1 MIDTAISLNPQNEQ
15 AILLKDRIQIA
26 IGGKATVV
34 LSAEDEMRY
43 QKAIQELQNNN
54 IIEAYALVQ
63 RLLQSAKNKRSP
75 KILDLQK
82 KIQALL

>member
-1 MIDTAISLNPQNEQ
+1 MEEGQ
-15 AILLKDRIQIA
+15 A
-26 IGGKATVV
+26 
-34 LSAEDEMRY
+34 AEDEMRY

>member
-1 MIDTAISLNPQNEQ
+1 MKENE
-15 AILLKDRIQIA
+15 DYRIQIA

>member
-1 MIDTAISLNPQNEQ
+1 
-15 AILLKDRIQIA
+15 
-26 IGGKATVV
+26 
-34 LSAEDEMRY
+34 MRY